1 MPTGDEASST
11 TERSTSSAPAAAPLP
26 RDGENPTG
34 RTLDYQQPVGEHTKS
49 HCMNPRLHAA
59 GECGHE
65 DITILDYVRG
75 PADAP
80 LRLPRDVVE
89 RIQGN
94 R

>member
-1 MPTGDEASST
+1 
-11 TERSTSSAPAAAPLP
+11 
-26 RDGENPTG
+26 
-34 RTLDYQQPVGEHTKS
+34 
-49 HCMNPRLHAA
+49 MNPRLHAA